1 MIVVILFQKIIENKL
16 KTPAQIFGEARE
28 RSYIYGVNG
37 VRAQVLIKIKV
48 MLKKIDFKY
57 LVGAIGA
64 FAVGLGTM
72 HGVVQNYIHFAGI
85 DNEMG
90 FCVMSFMLGSFCL
103 MGIKK

>member
-28 RSYIYGVNG
+28 CSYIYGVNG

-64 FAVGLGTM
+64 FTVGLGTM
-72 HGVVQNYIHFAGI
+72 HGIVQNYIHFAGI

-90 FCVMSFMLGSFCL
+90 FCLMSFMLGGICL
-103 MGIKK
+103 ILVKK

>member
-16 KTPAQIFGEARE
+16 KTPTQIFGEARE
-28 RSYIYGVNG
+28 RSYIYGVKRG
-37 VRAQVLIKIKV
+37 AKPKHLLIKIKV

-90 FCVMSFMLGSFCL
+90 FCLSCHLC
-103 MGIKK
+103 